1 MQKRKTEALKPSSF
15 LSSSSSP
22 PLSTTTPASEMSK
35 DLTDSND
42 DEDREP
48 LNPFD
53 GVQKRT
59 KSSKKIR

>member
-1 MQKRKTEALKPSSF
+1 MQKRKKEDLKPSSF
-15 LSSSSSP
+15 LSSSSP

-53 GVQKRT
+53 DGVQKRT
-59 KSSKKIR
+59 KRSKVR

>member
-1 MQKRKTEALKPSSF
+1 MQKRKKEDLKPSSF
-15 LSSSSSP
+15 LSSSSTPS
-22 PLSTTTPASEMSK
+22 STTTPASEMSK

-53 GVQKRT
+53 DGVQKRT
-59 KSSKKIR
+59 KRSKVR

>member
-1 MQKRKTEALKPSSF
+1 
-15 LSSSSSP
+15 
-22 PLSTTTPASEMSK
+22 MSK

-53 GVQKRT
+53 GVQKKDEEQQEDPLNPFDYFA
-59 KSSKKIR
+59 KS